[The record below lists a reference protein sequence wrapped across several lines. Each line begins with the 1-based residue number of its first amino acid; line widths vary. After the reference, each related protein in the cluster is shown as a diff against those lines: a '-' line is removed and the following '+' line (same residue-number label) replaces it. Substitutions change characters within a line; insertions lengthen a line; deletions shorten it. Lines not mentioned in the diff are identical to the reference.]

1 MKITREGVL
10 LLVKLH
16 VYLLK
21 VALLCGFFSHF
32 LNCKNGTKS
41 RKTTYINKTTNKK
54 TRLISDLYVEQ
65 KNKLDQK
72 ISSS

>member
-16 VYLLK
+16 VDLLK
-21 VALLCGFFSHF
+21 VTLLCGCFSHF

-41 RKTTYINKTTNKK
+41 RIATYINKTTNKK
-54 TRLISDLYVEQ
+54 THLISDLYVEP
-65 KNKLDQK
+65 KKLDQK